1 MITFALTGGIAS
13 GKSTVAR
20 LFAECGVPVIDADR
34 IARLVVMPQTPAFSE
49 IVARFGN
56 GVLAED
62 GSLNR
67 QALGHVVF
75 SDPQQLAALNAI
87 VHPAVQHEVLLQRE
101 KLQQQGVTLACYDV
115 PLLFETGQTQHYRPV
130 VVVTAHEELRIE
142 RMVARDGLDP
152 EAARARLL
160 AQIPLEQKVAHA
172 DIVIENNGTLTELHA
187 AARDA
192 LERVRLF
199 VT

>member
-20 LFAECGVPVIDADR
+20 LFAEWGVPVIDADR
-34 IARLVVMPQTPAFSE
+34 IARLVVMPQTPAFSA

-56 GVLAED
+56 GILAED

-67 QALGHVVF
+67 KALGHIVF
-75 SDPQQLAALNAI
+75 SDPQKLAALNAI

-101 KLQQQGVTLACYDV
+101 KLRQQGVRLACYDV
-115 PLLFETGQTQHYRPV
+115 PLLFETGQTQQYRPI
-130 VVVTAHEELRIE
+130 VVVTAHEELRVE
-142 RMVARDGLDP
+142 RMVARDGLDL

-160 AQIPLEQKVAHA
+160 TQMPLEQKVTQA
-172 DIVIENNGTLTELHA
+172 DIVIENNGTSTELVA

-192 LERVRLF
+192 LQRVRLF
-199 VT
+199 VA

>member
-20 LFAECGVPVIDADR
+20 LFAEWGVPVIDADR
-34 IARLVVMPQTPAFSE
+34 IARLVVMPQTPALSA

-56 GVLAED
+56 EILTED

-67 QALGHVVF
+67 QALGHIVF

-87 VHPAVQHEVLLQRE
+87 VHPAVQHEVLLQRV

-115 PLLFETGQTQHYRPV
+115 PLLFETGQTQHYRPI

-152 EAARARLL
+152 EAARARLF
-160 AQIPLEQKVAHA
+160 AQIPLEQKVEQA

-192 LERVRLF
+192 LERVRRF